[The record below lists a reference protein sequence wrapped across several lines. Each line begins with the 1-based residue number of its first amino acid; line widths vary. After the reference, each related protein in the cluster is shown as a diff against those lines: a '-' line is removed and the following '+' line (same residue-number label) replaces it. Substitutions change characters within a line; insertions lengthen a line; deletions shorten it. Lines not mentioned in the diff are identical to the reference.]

1 MNAILRFIDNMI
13 PYMVLSMPLYLIA
26 RIIIVKKKGA
36 KINWF
41 HEAGSFIFA
50 VFLVGLASQTVI
62 PKLEFGNVRF
72 NIVTNGI
79 HKTNL
84 IPFNVFRET
93 YIEVMHG
100 NINALLIN
108 FLGNILMFAPI
119 GFFLSLLWDMKARKA
134 TLIGFSISL
143 FIEITQLFLP
153 RGTDVDDLILNTA
166 GTLLG
171 FLIYKLLSKV
181 LGKVISKFRYQK

>member
-1 MNAILRFIDNMI
+1 MI
-13 PYMVLSMPLYLIA
+13 PYMILSMPVYLIA
-26 RIIIVKKKGA
+26 RVIIVKKKGK

-62 PKLEFGNVRF
+62 PKFEFGNVSF

-93 YIEVMHG
+93 YIEVVRYG

-108 FLGNILMFAPI
+108 FLGNVLMFAPI
-119 GFFLSLLWDMKARKA
+119 GFFLPLLWDMKGRKVV
-134 TLIGFSISL
+134 LIGFCISL
-143 FIEITQLFLP
+143 FIETTQLFLP

-166 GTLLG
+166 GTFLG
-171 FLIYKLLSKV
+171 LLIYKFLSKII
-181 LGKVISKFRYQK
+181 GKVLLKFRYQK